1 MALSLPELVGQGLC
15 VPAHPLSRK
24 TSVVVAWYLTH
35 LLCLGCAVQVQQLKA
50 SIDLLQLQGPQQ
62 EQPDLTVSTLS
73 SLLASLSG
81 LQSRQQH
88 YQQQQQWQSGLMPP
102 PRAPLQSHNQQQ
114 QQWSGSLPPSSPL
127 DKVTAALQAALDA
140 ATSRSRPAAPQA
152 ADSGG
157 ASSRRSSLSPW
168 PPNVAAVA
176 ASLPELSAEGSWVS
190 GACAS
195 ALLDGVQAASPC
207 TPRQMSLLQ
216 VHSPGV
222 LCCCCCCACA
232 GHPEQAA

>member
-1 MALSLPELVGQGLC
+1 MALPLPELFVGQGLC
-15 VPAHPLSRK
+15 VAAHPPSREIR
-24 TSVVVAWYLTH
+24 VVVNWYLTL
-35 LLCLGCAVQVQQLKA
+35 LLCVGCAVQVQQLKA
-50 SIDLLQLQGPQQ
+50 SIDLLQLQGQQQ

-81 LQSRQQH
+81 LQRRQQH
-88 YQQQQQWQSGLMPP
+88 YQQQQQWPSGLMPP
-102 PRAPLQSHNQQQ
+102 PRASLQSHNNQQQ

-168 PPNVAAVA
+168 PPNVVTVT

-190 GACAS
+190 GACVS
-195 ALLDGVQAASPC
+195 ALLDVVQAESPC
-207 TPRQMSLLQ
+207 APRQLFLLLQ
-216 VHSPGV
+216 IHSPDV
-222 LCCCCCCACA
+222 LLLCMCMCRA
-232 GHPEQAA
+232 P